1 MLTPPG
7 RQPSRPVP
15 LPLRHSLLG
24 SVAVIV
30 HGIRYF
36 YCLGGHA
43 LAVAGY
49 QPGPSLTTRRF
60 PPPWSFNY
68 SPSTRPTQ
76 CSSRI
81 SSAMLVRESRTSSAN
96 GAFGRHDRHDNAG
109 MRLLTAALG

>member
-60 PPPWSFNY
+60 PLPSSETTTGCRYLVSYSDTISVSLNY
-68 SPSTRPTQ
+68 HR
-76 CSSRI
+76 
-81 SSAMLVRESRTSSAN
+81 N
-96 GAFGRHDRHDNAG
+96 N
-109 MRLLTAALG
+109 LGSVLIPARFS